1 MLNML
6 AEITKIS
13 PSIPLIVALI
23 ASAVGFGAQCVLRS
37 KINAF
42 VIKLIP
48 FFYLLCLLRILA
60 GSVH

>member
-23 ASAVGFGAQCVLRS
+23 ASAVGFGALNLSLMQ
-37 KINAF
+37 F
-42 VIKLIP
+42 
-48 FFYLLCLLRILA
+48 
-60 GSVH
+60 

>member
-23 ASAVGFGAQCVLRS
+23 ASAVGLLGNVFWELLS
-37 KINAF
+37 PF
-42 VIKLIP
+42 V
-48 FFYLLCLLRILA
+48 
-60 GSVH
+60 GM

>member
-23 ASAVGFGAQCVLRS
+23 ASAVGFGAQCVLCW
-37 KINAF
+37 K
-42 VIKLIP
+42 
-48 FFYLLCLLRILA
+48 
-60 GSVH
+60 